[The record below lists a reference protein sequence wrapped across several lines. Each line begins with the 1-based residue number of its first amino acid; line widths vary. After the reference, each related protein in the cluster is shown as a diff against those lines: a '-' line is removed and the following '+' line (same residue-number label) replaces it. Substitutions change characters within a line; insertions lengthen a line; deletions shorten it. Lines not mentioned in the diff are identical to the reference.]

1 MTAARA
7 VEPAKP
13 KSVTFEVQALPLSA
27 QILLDGRLLGT
38 HHYLGPQASRGG
50 KVTLEVRADGHLSE
64 RKELLLDRDMSLQIV
79 LAPDPAL
86 ASVNQGLAVAGDA
99 SASNPPAAPQT
110 VARVMK
116 KPSGK
121 CNPPYVFAA
130 DGVKTYKP
138 ECF

>member
-1 MTAARA
+1 M
-7 VEPAKP
+7 
-13 KSVTFEVQALPLSA
+13 SV
-27 QILLDGRLLGT
+27 
-38 HHYLGPQASRGG
+38 
-50 KVTLEVRADGHLSE
+50 
-64 RKELLLDRDMSLQIV
+64 QIV

-86 ASVNQGLAVAGDA
+86 AAVT
-99 SASNPPAAPQT
+99 AAPTADSTAPSPRLASQN
-110 VARVMK
+110 ASRVVK